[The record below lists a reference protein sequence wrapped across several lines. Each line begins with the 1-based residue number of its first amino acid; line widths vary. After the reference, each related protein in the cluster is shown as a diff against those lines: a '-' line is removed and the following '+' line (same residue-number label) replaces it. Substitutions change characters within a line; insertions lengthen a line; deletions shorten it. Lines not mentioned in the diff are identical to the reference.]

1 MSGSTPDPGL
11 ASEYLLGHSERE
23 LDRLQAQ
30 ARLIDPVTRR
40 FFHDAGVGPGI
51 RVLDVGSGAGDVAFL
66 VADLVGDS
74 GEVVGADRVAAAL
87 ETARTRAAA
96 RSLRNV
102 SFRVGDP
109 AEMTFERPFDAVVGR
124 YVLQFQQNP
133 AAMLRKLA
141 AQVRPGGVVVFHEL
155 DWGGVASF
163 PPAPTL
169 DRCCR
174 WGRETLRLHGT
185 ETRMGIKLYS
195 TFVAAG
201 LPPPRMRLEA
211 LVGGGANGLDLLR
224 LAANLVATLLPEMER
239 LGVATAADVGLDTL
253 LARMRDE
260 AIALSSVIVGTYQIG
275 AWSRVEAAGMKTRGE
290 GAI

>member
-87 ETARTRAAA
+87 ETARRRAAA

-141 AQVRPGGVVVFHEL
+141 AQVRPGGVVVFHEI

-163 PPAPTL
+163 PPAPTF

>member
-1 MSGSTPDPGL
+1 MSGSAPDPGL

-40 FFHDAGVGPGI
+40 FFHDAGVGPGM

-66 VADLVGDS
+66 VVDLVGDS
-74 GEVVGADRVAAAL
+74 GEVVGADRVAATL

-96 RSLRNV
+96 RSLCNV

-141 AQVRPGGVVVFHEL
+141 AQVRPGGVVVFHEI

-163 PPAPTL
+163 PPAPTF

-224 LAANLVATLLPEMER
+224 SAADLVATLLPEMER

-275 AWSRVEAAGMKTRGE
+275 AWSRVEAPG
-290 GAI
+290 

>member
-1 MSGSTPDPGL
+1 MSGPDRDP
-11 ASEYLLGHSERE
+11 APEYVLGHSDRE

-40 FFHDAGVGPGI
+40 FFHEAGVGPGM

-109 AEMTFERPFDAVVGR
+109 GEMTFERSFDAVVGR

-133 AAMLRKLA
+133 GAMLRKLA
-141 AQVRPGGVVVFHEL
+141 AQVRPAGVVVFHEI
-155 DWGGVASF
+155 DWGGLASF
-163 PPAPTL
+163 PPAPTF

-211 LVGGGANGLDLLR
+211 LVGGGTNGLDLLR
-224 LAANLVATLLPEMER
+224 LTTDLMATLLPEMER

-260 AIALSSVIVGTYQIG
+260 VIALSSVIVGTFQIG
-275 AWSRVEAAGMKTRGE
+275 AWSRVQAAG
-290 GAI
+290 

>member
-1 MSGSTPDPGL
+1 MSGPDRDP
-11 ASEYLLGHSERE
+11 APEYVLGHSDRE

-40 FFHDAGVGPGI
+40 FFHEAGVGPGM

-109 AEMTFERPFDAVVGR
+109 AEMTFERSFDAVVGR

-141 AQVRPGGVVVFHEL
+141 AQLRPAGVVVFHEI
-155 DWGGVASF
+155 DWGGLASF
-163 PPAPTL
+163 PPAPTF

-185 ETRMGIKLYS
+185 DTRMGIKLYS

-201 LPPPRMRLEA
+201 LPPPWMRLEA

-224 LAANLVATLLPEMER
+224 LTTDLMATLLPEMEH

-260 AIALSSVIVGTYQIG
+260 VIALSSVIVGPFQIG
-275 AWSRVEAAGMKTRGE
+275 AWSRVQAAG
-290 GAI
+290 

>member
-1 MSGSTPDPGL
+1 MSGSTPDPGR

-87 ETARTRAAA
+87 ETARRRAAA

-133 AAMLRKLA
+133 GAMLRKLA

-163 PPAPTL
+163 PPAPTF

-275 AWSRVEAAGMKTRGE
+275 AWSRVEAAGMKTPG
-290 GAI
+290 

>member
-87 ETARTRAAA
+87 ETARRRAAA

-141 AQVRPGGVVVFHEL
+141 AQVRPGGVVVFHEI

-163 PPAPTL
+163 PPAPTF

-275 AWSRVEAAGMKTRGE
+275 AWSRVEAAG
-290 GAI
+290 

>member
-1 MSGSTPDPGL
+1 
-11 ASEYLLGHSERE
+11 
-23 LDRLQAQ
+23 
-30 ARLIDPVTRR
+30 
-40 FFHDAGVGPGI
+40 
-51 RVLDVGSGAGDVAFL
+51 LDVGSGAGDVAFL

-141 AQVRPGGVVVFHEL
+141 AQVRPGGVVVFHEI

-163 PPAPTL
+163 PPAPTF

-275 AWSRVEAAGMKTRGE
+275 AWSRVEAAG
-290 GAI
+290 

>member
-1 MSGSTPDPGL
+1 MSGPDRDP
-11 ASEYLLGHSERE
+11 APEYVLGHSDRE
-23 LDRLQAQ
+23 LDRLQTQ

-40 FFHDAGVGPGI
+40 FFHEAGVGPGM

-66 VADLVGDS
+66 VADLIGES
-74 GEVVGADRVAAAL
+74 GEVVGADLVAAAL

-102 SFRVGDP
+102 SFRMGDP

-124 YVLQFQQNP
+124 YVLQFQQDP

-141 AQVRPGGVVVFHEL
+141 ARVRPGGVVVFHEI
-155 DWGGVASF
+155 DWGGLASF
-163 PPAPTL
+163 PPAPTF

-224 LAANLVATLLPEMER
+224 LTADLMATLLPEMDR

-260 AIALSSVIVGTYQIG
+260 AIALSSVIVGTFQIG
-275 AWSRVEAAGMKTRGE
+275 AWSRVQAAL
-290 GAI
+290 

>member
-96 RSLRNV
+96 RSLCNV

-141 AQVRPGGVVVFHEL
+141 AQVRPGGVVVFHEI

-163 PPAPTL
+163 PPAPTF

-239 LGVATAADVGLDTL
+239 LGVAMAADVGLDTL

-275 AWSRVEAAGMKTRGE
+275 AWSRVQAAG
-290 GAI
+290 

>member
-1 MSGSTPDPGL
+1 M
-11 ASEYLLGHSERE
+11 
-23 LDRLQAQ
+23 
-30 ARLIDPVTRR
+30 
-40 FFHDAGVGPGI
+40 

-74 GEVVGADRVAAAL
+74 GEVIGADRVAAAL

-109 AEMTFERPFDAVVGR
+109 AEMTFERSFDAVVGR

-141 AQVRPGGVVVFHEL
+141 AQVRPAGVVVFHEI
-155 DWGGVASF
+155 DWGGLASF
-163 PPAPTL
+163 PPAPTF

-224 LAANLVATLLPEMER
+224 LTADLMATLLPEMER

-260 AIALSSVIVGTYQIG
+260 VIALSSVIVGTFQIG
-275 AWSRVEAAGMKTRGE
+275 AWSRVQAAL
-290 GAI
+290 